1 MLAMDKKVLVAVD
14 DSENAMRAVEF
25 VANFFSPEIKITLF
39 NVLQDTA
46 AMCEMNSPELTP
58 YFISQQS
65 SFCLL
70 EEKKKELSNE
80 ALQNAKS
87 KLVDAGFV
95 EENITIKSEIKK
107 SGIAR
112 DIIKESQAGYS
123 VIVLG
128 RRGLSGIKDFILG
141 SISHKVF
148 NGAKD
153 ASVLVV
159 N

>member
-1 MLAMDKKVLVAVD
+1 MEKKILVAVD

-25 VANFFSPEIKITLF
+25 V
-39 NVLQDTA
+39 
-46 AMCEMNSPELTP
+46 
-58 YFISQQS
+58 ISQQS

-70 EEKKKELSNE
+70 EEKKKELSNT

-87 KLVDAGFV
+87 KLVDAGFA
-95 EENITIKSEIKK
+95 EKNITIKSEIKK
-107 SGIAR
+107 RGIAR

-128 RRGLSGIKDFILG
+128 RRGLSGIKDFVLG